1 MTEKEGNLKHVDQFV
16 FTRVLGKGS
25 SVTVYQANDQIR
37 KNIVAIKQIS
47 FAIIKDVN
55 SFKRECII
63 LKKLKHENIIKL
75 IGIEN
80 TKKNCHLI
88 CEYCNG
94 GNLFEYKRFYQ
105 THYSTQLNELF
116 VQKIIRQV
124 IKGLEY
130 LHLNGMIH
138 RDIKLDNILLN
149 FNSVPNVLGENK
161 RCQVVDL
168 KKMSLNDNITI
179 KIADLGLAKELKL
192 TKAGTICGIPITAS
206 NDKTINNTKTYNTK
220 VDLWSL
226 GSITYE
232 LLVGREPSCNVKE
245 FQDLKEE
252 INKAA
257 SSLPKSLQ
265 LSIEA
270 ISFINGLLQFSPEKR
285 MTWDEIK
292 SHPFIV
298 KHPKHFHIINLSNL
312 GVHADNNLELRSKS
326 CDNYLWLNFANG
338 SFDLELDKINNETM
352 ENQET
357 MRIVNEKQT
366 VNEELQK
373 AIQNDNS
380 NEEDDFIIDSAQI
393 EQSVFKMKMETEQ
406 KLKQVEEMK
415 KTAEEEKRLMYE
427 ETVRIKENILKE
439 IEELKLKQQQEKEQ
453 FINLEKERIQ
463 KQKEEQLKFEE
474 EKTKILSKLK
484 EEESKLEQKRI
495 DNMKTQEENQ
505 KMLQNAKQL
514 KEDAERQVEE
524 ILKQRQIDQLS
535 KEEKEKYH
543 KAEEE
548 KKKLEHQIQEQK
560 QKEILSKFKEQT
572 EELEKLR
579 NTSEELK
586 KQLMTKDKIQNDL
599 ETKQKE
605 KDCLIEQMK
614 QIVDAK
620 DKEIIQMKTNK
631 KEQELLL
638 LKEKHNFQ
646 EELQKKEEI
655 IQQHII
661 QKQKELRELQAK
673 EEENQFNE
681 EWGTLTNSFEHEFQ
695 IDEVC
700 TEFNIFDQY
709 F

>member
-1 MTEKEGNLKHVDQFV
+1 MAEKEGNLKHVDQFV
-16 FTRVLGKGS
+16 FTKVLGKGS

-37 KNIVAIKQIS
+37 KNIVAIKEIS

-94 GNLFEYKRFYQ
+94 GNLLEYKRFYQ
-105 THYSTQLNELF
+105 THYSTQLNELY
-116 VQKIIRQV
+116 VQKIIRQI

-130 LHLNGMIH
+130 LHLNGIIH

-149 FNSVPNVLGENK
+149 FNSIPNVLGEK
-161 RCQVVDL
+161 KQCQVVDL
-168 KKMSLNDNITI
+168 KKMSLNDNVTI
-179 KIADLGLAKELKL
+179 KIGDLGLAKELKL

-206 NDKTINNTKTYNTK
+206 NDKNINNNKTYNTK
-220 VDLWSL
+220 IDLWSL

-232 LLVGREPSCNVKE
+232 LLVGREPCHVKE
-245 FQDLKEE
+245 LQELKEE

-312 GVHADNNLELRSKS
+312 GAYSDNNLELRIKNS
-326 CDNYLWLNFANG
+326 DNYLWLNFSNG
-338 SFDLELDKINNETM
+338 SFDLELDKINNETIDN
-352 ENQET
+352 EET
-357 MRIVNEKQT
+357 MRIVNEKKT

-373 AIQNDNS
+373 AIQNDKNS
-380 NEEDDFIIDSAQI
+380 IDEDINNTQI

-415 KTAEEEKRLMYE
+415 KTAEEEKRLIYE
-427 ETVRIKENILKE
+427 ESVRIKEKVLKE

-453 FINLEKERIQ
+453 FLNLEKERIQ

-474 EKTKILSKLK
+474 EKTKILNKLK

-495 DNMKTQEENQ
+495 DNLKTQEENQ

-548 KKKLEHQIQEQK
+548 KKKLELQIQEQK

-586 KQLMTKDKIQNDL
+586 KQLMTKNKIQNDL

-605 KDCLIEQMK
+605 KDYLIEQMK

-638 LKEKHNFQ
+638 LKQKHNFQ

-661 QKQKELRELQAK
+661 QKQKELRELQVK

-681 EWGTLTNSFEHEFQ
+681 EWGTLANSFEHEFQ

>member
-1 MTEKEGNLKHVDQFV
+1 MAEKEGNLKHVDQFV
-16 FTRVLGKGS
+16 FTKVLGKGS
-25 SVTVYQANDQIR
+25 SITVYQANDQIR
-37 KNIVAIKQIS
+37 KNIVAIKEIS

-94 GNLFEYKRFYQ
+94 GNLLEYKRFYQ
-105 THYSTQLNELF
+105 THYSTQLNELY
-116 VQKIIRQV
+116 VQKIIRQI

-130 LHLNGMIH
+130 LHLNGIIH

-149 FNSVPNVLGENK
+149 FNSIPNVLGEK
-161 RCQVVDL
+161 KQCQVVDL
-168 KKMSLNDNITI
+168 KKMSLNDNVTI
-179 KIADLGLAKELKL
+179 KIGDLGLAKELKL

-206 NDKTINNTKTYNTK
+206 NDKNINNNKTYNTK

-232 LLVGREPSCNVKE
+232 LLVGREPCHVKE
-245 FQDLKEE
+245 LQELKEE

-312 GVHADNNLELRSKS
+312 GAYSDNNLELRIKNS
-326 CDNYLWLNFANG
+326 DNYLWLNFSNG
-338 SFDLELDKINNETM
+338 SFDLELDKINNETIDN
-352 ENQET
+352 EET
-357 MRIVNEKQT
+357 MRIVNEKKT

-373 AIQNDNS
+373 AIQNDKNS
-380 NEEDDFIIDSAQI
+380 IDEDINNTQI

-415 KTAEEEKRLMYE
+415 KTAEEEKRLIYE
-427 ETVRIKENILKE
+427 ESVRIKEKVLKE

-453 FINLEKERIQ
+453 FLNLEKERIQ

-474 EKTKILSKLK
+474 EKTKILNKLK

-495 DNMKTQEENQ
+495 DNLKTQEENQ

-548 KKKLEHQIQEQK
+548 KKKLELQIQEQK

-586 KQLMTKDKIQNDL
+586 KQLMTKNKIQNDL

-605 KDCLIEQMK
+605 KDYLIEQMK

-638 LKEKHNFQ
+638 LKQKHNFQ

-661 QKQKELRELQAK
+661 QKQKELRELQVK

-681 EWGTLTNSFEHEFQ
+681 EWGTLANSFEHEFQ

>member
-16 FTRVLGKGS
+16 FTKVLGKGS

-37 KNIVAIKQIS
+37 KNIVAIKEIS

-88 CEYCNG
+88 CDYCNG
-94 GNLFEYKRFYQ
+94 GNLLEYKRFYQ
-105 THYSTQLNELF
+105 TYYSTQLNELY

-149 FNSVPNVLGENK
+149 FNSIPNVLGEK
-161 RCQVVDL
+161 KQCQVIDL
-168 KKMSLNDNITI
+168 KKMSLNDNVTI
-179 KIADLGLAKELKL
+179 KIGDLGLAKELKL

-206 NDKTINNTKTYNTK
+206 NDKNINNNKTYNTK

-232 LLVGREPSCNVKE
+232 LLVGREPYHVQE
-245 FQDLKEE
+245 LQELKEE

-312 GVHADNNLELRSKS
+312 GVHTDNNLELRIKS
-326 CDNYLWLNFANG
+326 CDNYLWLNFLNG
-338 SFDLELDKINNETM
+338 SFDLELDKINNEIM
-352 ENQET
+352 DNEET
-357 MRIVNEKQT
+357 MRIINEKKT

-373 AIQNDNS
+373 AIQNDNNS
-380 NEEDDFIIDSAQI
+380 NDEDIYNAQI

-427 ETVRIKENILKE
+427 ESVRIKENILKE
-439 IEELKLKQQQEKEQ
+439 IEELKLKQQQE
-453 FINLEKERIQ
+453 F
-463 KQKEEQLKFEE
+463 
-474 EKTKILSKLK
+474 
-484 EEESKLEQKRI
+484 
-495 DNMKTQEENQ
+495 
-505 KMLQNAKQL
+505 
-514 KEDAERQVEE
+514 
-524 ILKQRQIDQLS
+524 
-535 KEEKEKYH
+535 
-543 KAEEE
+543 
-548 KKKLEHQIQEQK
+548 
-560 QKEILSKFKEQT
+560 
-572 EELEKLR
+572 
-579 NTSEELK
+579 
-586 KQLMTKDKIQNDL
+586 
-599 ETKQKE
+599 
-605 KDCLIEQMK
+605 
-614 QIVDAK
+614 
-620 DKEIIQMKTNK
+620 
-631 KEQELLL
+631 
-638 LKEKHNFQ
+638 
-646 EELQKKEEI
+646 
-655 IQQHII
+655 QHI
-661 QKQKELRELQAK
+661 
-673 EEENQFNE
+673 
-681 EWGTLTNSFEHEFQ
+681 
-695 IDEVC
+695 
-700 TEFNIFDQY
+700 
-709 F
+709 